1 MKILMV
7 SCFRLQDLRFHAE
20 RTDEITTENRYL
32 LRDEI
37 LLLKQKLYHVYD
49 DLATLFNRNHS
60 LEISNAEQKQQ
71 IFFYKQQF
79 KFVFDDR
86 KDQFSFLLICF
97 FSDLQQSAQHLL
109 HDLDKRLIEE
119 KIKRFLSQL
128 VDPHSNFSSNNYQ
141 SHTTPTKSNPSYFF
155 ETPHKATG
163 PPSTIPPATSR
174 SRPTP
179 LTTSTKLR
187 PKSLFVTPTILNDAT
202 ALSKLQQSRN
212 PDPITLSPSSS
223 STICD
228 AESILTSSSSSTSLS
243 QQQMKRT
250 TLYTSLPTLNHLTN
264 IEMITNE
271 NQLRHRSTC
280 FHPNPNESGPELDL
294 ISDLTSKMFSSDDD
308 EDVEEDRGIGDSETS
323 TSSGLPSDAER
334 LIQL

>member
-1 MKILMV
+1 MLNK
-7 SCFRLQDLRFHAE
+7 
-20 RTDEITTENRYL
+20 N
-32 LRDEI
+32 
-37 LLLKQKLYHVYD
+37 
-49 DLATLFNRNHS
+49 N
-60 LEISNAEQKQQ
+60 
-71 IFFYKQQF
+71 
-79 KFVFDDR
+79 KFSSTNNNSSSFDDR
-86 KDQFSFLLICF
+86 NESLFILTSF

-128 VDPHSNFSSNNYQ
+128 VDSHSNFSSNNYQ

-163 PPSTIPPATSR
+163 PPSSIPPATSR

-212 PDPITLSPSSS
+212 PDPMTLSPSSS

-243 QQQMKRT
+243 QQQQMKRMT
-250 TLYTSLPTLNHLTN
+250 FYTSLPTLNHLTN

-271 NQLRHRSTC
+271 NENQLRHRSTC
-280 FHPNPNESGPELDL
+280 FHPNHNESGPEFDL

-308 EDVEEDRGIGDSETS
+308 EEDVEEDRGIGDSETS
-323 TSSGLPSDAER
+323 TSTSSALPSDAER